1 MIPATPTPPQ
11 EYLAIAFGLTFFAGL
26 ATAIGSAVAL
36 YAKRTNYAFLA
47 GGLSFSAGVMLY
59 VSFAEILPK
68 ATDALVEAQGERRGA
83 WAATL
88 AFFAGLGLIALID
101 RITPK
106 AENPHEV
113 HAKDLV
119 EEVRTHEKG
128 KALHAAKLL
137 RMGKLAALAIAIHN
151 FPEGMATFFSALY
164 EPAVGAV
171 LALAIA
177 LHNIPEGVSVSVP
190 IYFATGDRKKAFWL
204 SALSGMAEPL
214 GAILGYV
221 LLKPFF
227 SPMLFGVLFG
237 VVAGIMV
244 FVSLDELLPTAREYG
259 EDHQVVYGT
268 AGGMAVMALS
278 LLLLK

>member
-1 MIPATPTPPQ
+1 MPPNSPTQPQ
-11 EYLAIAFGLTFFAGL
+11 EYLAIAFGLTLFAGL
-26 ATAIGSAVAL
+26 ATAIGSAIAL
-36 YAKRTNYAFLA
+36 YAKRTNYALLA
-47 GGLSFSAGVMLY
+47 IGLSFSAGVMLY

-68 ATDALVEAQGERRGA
+68 ATNALVEAQGEKNGA
-83 WAATL
+83 WAANL
-88 AFFAGLGLIALID
+88 AFFAGLALIALID
-101 RITPK
+101 RFVPK

-113 HAKDLV
+113 RTKDLV
-119 EEVRTHEKG
+119 EEVRSHEEG
-128 KALHAAKLL
+128 KVLHAAKLL

-164 EPAVGAV
+164 EPAVGTV

-190 IYFATGDRKKAFWL
+190 VYYATGDRKKAFWL
-204 SALSGMAEPL
+204 SALSGMAEPV
-214 GAILGYV
+214 GAILGYA

-227 SPMLFGVLFG
+227 TPTLFGVLFG
-237 VVAGIMV
+237 LVAGIMV

-278 LLLLK
+278 LLVLK